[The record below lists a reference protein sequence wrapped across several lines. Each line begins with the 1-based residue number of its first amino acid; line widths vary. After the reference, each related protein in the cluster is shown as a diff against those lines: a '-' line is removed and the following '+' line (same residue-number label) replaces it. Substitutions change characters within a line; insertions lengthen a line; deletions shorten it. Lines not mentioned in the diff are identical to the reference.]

1 MSRVRR
7 LIRGTGTA
15 VITGLVL
22 SACSHTAF
30 DPNAATKVLQSV
42 DVNLD
47 STGAI
52 TDVAGQAVYLDEIT
66 GESDSSEESYAVED
80 VVDDLPVRI
89 STRYETEEGT
99 GTNLDD
105 LEGHTG
111 RVNIEVT
118 VENLTLDSSELTY
131 DVAGESRQTPALVG
145 TPLSVAGSTELEDTR
160 ASDIILDA
168 ESGTTT
174 NGVVSQTS
182 EGDAVVQWGTVLA
195 PPQSEATTTFQLVAD
210 VEDFSTP
217 EIDIAVQAGFH
228 TDMSFEG
235 LLTSTFDTSTD
246 SDYAMQQQ
254 AIELVAEVN
263 DVLTRAGTT
272 ITDIRTTLDHTT
284 ETLGVD
290 AAAQLKQNSDDM
302 VSEMERVGEQMTAL
316 ESQVDGSMTGAE
328 TAMNS
333 QLSQIVAS
341 MNSMMGNTDATAPQL
356 MQGQGCA
363 ATVEDSEMNGSL
375 YSTFLVLGAQLDG
388 YAEANA
394 ECRDEIIAEIA
405 NTLGPEVPD
414 AETCDPENGAE
425 DSVTCALLDAQNSVL
440 TSLDD
445 LVQEGEAI
453 VAELEAASVDSV
465 LDTNDEIET
474 HLNSLGTRFDE
485 FYLELDSLLHP
496 EADATDD
503 SNTGDETPSGAIR
516 PDGVLDRLF
525 GNLVRGGHG
534 SSTTPDSEDD
544 DTSDQKNV
552 TWEDLTGSI
561 AELKE
566 EVKGLQNLVNERLQE
581 AIEEN
586 RDNAGEGL
594 EEHIETV
601 REDQTRIGNEAAVLS
616 EGHENLAKEICNL
629 EFPDGLTSQED
640 VEDAY
645 DSFLAEKD
653 RLSIQLVG
661 TACHDREPRPEEIDG
676 PSLNERIN
684 ELVDPSIE
692 TDLNSLAEEQD
703 AHWEKAS
710 SALDIEDAES
720 PIGSVYEALTELEGN
735 IGKLENQTKKD
746 EQEKDQEY
754 EDELT
759 ERDDKIERYEN
770 HLSDLLEGW
779 GQEKDEFGTAEEI
792 AKALGEQDNL
802 DEQLNTIQTQLSAD
816 LPEQIRAAFDEVT
829 ADTREQLP
837 DDIEDQVRIVTDRV
851 NSAQDSVIESYNS
864 TIAGLATTSDAVI
877 NDTADQIDEQQ
888 STLEEQQ
895 EATSSALSDSTTAV
909 IEAIHDSTAASTRDL
924 EGASAQLGAS
934 LNNVILDLGDPDIQ
948 GSGIL
953 GSMSASSAMSD
964 TADYQLA
971 LASQRASGYAN
982 VRSEDIAEIML
993 RQAQFSAS
1001 LEAAASLPA
1010 FHLDVPSGARSQTIY
1025 AFRIGGDGS

>member
-15 VITGLVL
+15 VIAGLVL
-22 SACSHTAF
+22 SACSNTAF
-30 DPNAATKVLQSV
+30 DTNAATKVLQSV

-52 TDVAGQAVYLDEIT
+52 TDVAGQAVYIDEIT
-66 GESDSSEESYAVED
+66 GESDSSEESFAVED

-89 STRYETEEGT
+89 STRYETDEGT

-105 LEGHTG
+105 LDGHTG

-235 LLTSTFDTSTD
+235 LLTSTFDTSGN

-394 ECRDEIIAEIA
+394 ECRDEVVAEIT

-414 AETCDPENGAE
+414 AEQCEDNPSITCTLFEAQVSVQDSLSELVESGKENVQNLVEQKVTDGALGLSVKIGTKIDKIRTELDSIEEREDRWEAVDEAIEDIKEIGGDFKDIYEHGTERLGILEDHTGSIQKQHSDIADELCSLIDHRNSPDDLRRKGRKINNIHEELVGEPCVEEPSEENPDDPSDNPSE
-425 DSVTCALLDAQNSVL
+425 DDQSSEVPSDETTPEPTVSPSDVDEGVTDEPAVDPTETPSETHTEDEDEDTTRAVSGLQEKDDSLNAQMQEHLDNEKAAWEEFLVEIGYEDGKFKDFEKAFEDLENSVDEAKGDIKDEAQAVDTVVERIDAFVG
-440 TSLDD
+440 TSDNKNEDD
-445 LVQEGEAI
+445 LVSLHENLTNQLD
-453 VAELEAASVDSV
+453 ELATELVD
-465 LDTNDEIET
+465 DTNQE
-474 HLNSLGTRFDE
+474 FDE
-485 FYLELDSLLHP
+485 FE
-496 EADATDD
+496 
-503 SNTGDETPSGAIR
+503 
-516 PDGVLDRLF
+516 
-525 GNLVRGGHG
+525 
-534 SSTTPDSEDD
+534 
-544 DTSDQKNV
+544 
-552 TWEDLTGSI
+552 
-561 AELKE
+561 
-566 EVKGLQNLVNERLQE
+566 NE
-581 AIEEN
+581 
-586 RDNAGEGL
+586 
-594 EEHIETV
+594 
-601 REDQTRIGNEAAVLS
+601 
-616 EGHENLAKEICNL
+616 
-629 EFPDGLTSQED
+629 TSQ
-640 VEDAY
+640 
-645 DSFLAEKD
+645 K
-653 RLSIQLVG
+653 
-661 TACHDREPRPEEIDG
+661 
-676 PSLNERIN
+676 
-684 ELVDPSIE
+684 
-692 TDLNSLAEEQD
+692 
-703 AHWEKAS
+703 
-710 SALDIEDAES
+710 
-720 PIGSVYEALTELEGN
+720 
-735 IGKLENQTKKD
+735 
-746 EQEKDQEY
+746 
-754 EDELT
+754 
-759 ERDDKIERYEN
+759 
-770 HLSDLLEGW
+770 
-779 GQEKDEFGTAEEI
+779 
-792 AKALGEQDNL
+792 
-802 DEQLNTIQTQLSAD
+802 
-816 LPEQIRAAFDEVT
+816 LPE
-829 ADTREQLP
+829 
-837 DDIEDQVRIVTDRV
+837 DIDRQVRIVTDRV

-924 EGASAQLGAS
+924 EGASAQLSAS

-1025 AFRIGGDGS
+1025 SFRIGGDGS

>member
-15 VITGLVL
+15 VIAGLVL
-22 SACSHTAF
+22 SACSNTAF
-30 DPNAATKVLQSV
+30 DTNAATKVLQSV

-66 GESDSSEESYAVED
+66 GESDSSEESFAVED

-89 STRYETEEGT
+89 STRYETDEGT

-105 LEGHTG
+105 LDGHTG

-145 TPLSVAGSTELEDTR
+145 TPLSVAGSTELEDTQ

-356 MQGQGCA
+356 MQGEGCA
-363 ATVEDSEMNGSL
+363 ATVQDSEMNGSL

-414 AETCDPENGAE
+414 AETCDPENGVGT
-425 DSVTCALLDAQNSVL
+425 SITCSLLDAQNSVL
-440 TSLDD
+440 NSLGDLISKGDEIIESLNTEPVDKAVGKSEDLKTQLSDLDRELDD
-445 LVQEGEAI
+445 LEKGLQVEDKNENITALEDKLTETEQIRESLVSVSGEIEDSRNFVLEIAKESMKDLDVSKRGSKISKIQRQQEELAQGLCDLKTELPEPPEVDESDDSVPMTELVPAEVLEKNQQI
-453 VAELEAASVDSV
+453 EDLRSELVETDCEGNPKVDSESPKNGALVTQIETLADEHFDNWKQVVTELETPEPKDPSAIDT
-465 LDTNDEIET
+465 LDTELQSLKKKIE
-474 HLNSLGTRFDE
+474 E
-485 FYLELDSLLHP
+485 LEDGLEDV
-496 EADATDD
+496 E
-503 SNTGDETPSGAIR
+503 TGHE
-516 PDGVLDRLF
+516 
-525 GNLVRGGHG
+525 G
-534 SSTTPDSEDD
+534 SFT
-544 DTSDQKNV
+544 
-552 TWEDLTGSI
+552 
-561 AELKE
+561 ELKE
-566 EVKGLQNLVNERLQE
+566 IV
-581 AIEEN
+581 
-586 RDNAGEGL
+586 
-594 EEHIETV
+594 
-601 REDQTRIGNEAAVLS
+601 
-616 EGHENLAKEICNL
+616 
-629 EFPDGLTSQED
+629 
-640 VEDAY
+640 
-645 DSFLAEKD
+645 
-653 RLSIQLVG
+653 
-661 TACHDREPRPEEIDG
+661 EEIRGIHGKTD
-676 PSLNERIN
+676 SER
-684 ELVDPSIE
+684 V
-692 TDLNSLAEEQD
+692 
-703 AHWEKAS
+703 
-710 SALDIEDAES
+710 
-720 PIGSVYEALTELEGN
+720 
-735 IGKLENQTKKD
+735 
-746 EQEKDQEY
+746 
-754 EDELT
+754 
-759 ERDDKIERYEN
+759 
-770 HLSDLLEGW
+770 
-779 GQEKDEFGTAEEI
+779 
-792 AKALGEQDNL
+792 ALGEAL
-802 DEQLNTIQTQLSAD
+802 EQLKEHQDVD
-816 LPEQIRAAFDEVT
+816 LPAEIRTAFEEVT
-829 ADTREQLP
+829 AQTTEELP
-837 DDIEDQVRIVTDRV
+837 ADIDEQVRIVTDRI
-851 NSAQDSVIESYNS
+851 NTAQDSVIESYNS

-895 EATSSALSDSTTAV
+895 EATTDALSESTTAV

-1025 AFRIGGDGS
+1025 SFRIGGDGS